1 MPAKILVVD
10 DEPAVTDL
18 LAYNLRKAGYEI
30 LLAADGNEALRQART
45 SSPDLI
51 LLDLMIPEVDG
62 LDVCRELRKT
72 SNVPIIMLTARG
84 EEIDRVVGL
93 ELGADDYVS
102 KPFSVRELLA
112 RIKAVLRRAQ
122 QSNDEPITI
131 LRGKG
136 GLQINVE
143 TRIATANEIVLSLT
157 RLEFDL
163 LALFLTNA
171 GRVLTRERLLEQ
183 AWGYDFVGDTRAVD
197 SAIKRLR
204 AKLREA
210 SAEAD
215 SIEAVRGVKK
225 TSPILAAALKAGAN
239 QVVNVDFYASELRK
253 YRDQARELAMKA
265 AKEKAQALANAA
277 GSESGCVLNI
287 SENSWSYYNGWWYGR
302 SGQNTM
308 TQNVVQ
314 NATPNTG
321 SGSNTGDEPISL
333 GQISVKA
340 EVSATFGIK

>member
-1 MPAKILVVD
+1 MSARILVVD

-30 LLAADGNEALRQART
+30 QLAADGSEALRLARA

-72 SNVPIIMLTARG
+72 SAVPIIMLTARG

-122 QSNDEPITI
+122 PNDSTYEPITI

-136 GLQINVE
+136 GLQLNVE
-143 TRIATANEIVLSLT
+143 TRTVKVNEATLSLT

-163 LALFLTNA
+163 LNLFLTNA

-204 AKLREA
+204 AKLRE
-210 SAEAD
+210 SSTEAD
-215 SIEAVRGVKK
+215 SIEAVRGV
-225 TSPILAAALKAGAN
+225 G
-239 QVVNVDFYASELRK
+239 
-253 YRDQARELAMKA
+253 YR
-265 AKEKAQALANAA
+265 
-277 GSESGCVLNI
+277 LN
-287 SENSWSYYNGWWYGR
+287 
-302 SGQNTM
+302 
-308 TQNVVQ
+308 
-314 NATPNTG
+314 
-321 SGSNTGDEPISL
+321 
-333 GQISVKA
+333 K
-340 EVSATFGIK
+340 